1 MAIIQRTMSEAIR
14 WYDQNVFDV
23 SRRYESVAAETV
35 HGWLVDL
42 LSKAP
47 ALALDVGAGTG
58 RDVVGSLHVAWQW
71 PPSSRPAPCAPKRAA
86 ASFAVDPMGA
96 GFFAWP
102 RPGVAWVY
110 PLI

>member
-14 WYDQNVFDV
+14 WYDKKCFDV

-42 LSKAP
+42 LPKTP

-58 RDVVGSLHVAWQW
+58 RDVAWLASRSLEVVAVEPSGAMCTEAHGCILCRGSDGV
-71 PPSSRPAPCAPKRAA
+71 
-86 ASFAVDPMGA
+86 